1 MLYVTTTPVYIPIWT
16 IKDPAQTAMDASTV
30 EVYIPIWTIKD
41 MSVRVGVKSKLARLH
56 SNMDD

>member
-1 MLYVTTTPVYIPIWT
+1 MAFQELYIPIWT
-16 IKDPAQTAMDASTV
+16 IKDDVCDTIERRDGV
-30 EVYIPIWTIKD
+30 LYIPIWTIKD

>member
-1 MLYVTTTPVYIPIWT
+1 MFRL
-16 IKDPAQTAMDASTV
+16 
-30 EVYIPIWTIKD
+30 YIPIWTIKD